1 LQVNTLLALCPLFL
15 GVPVC
20 LVFCYTSTAAATLI
34 STFDL
39 AELRKTQARV
49 RLVRFLNLADER
61 GPEEVMAKHPVPKK
75 KTSKSKRD
83 MRRSHHALVVPN
95 LTTCKN
101 CGSKKIQHV
110 VCGSCGYYDGRQVLE
125 VSA

>member
-1 LQVNTLLALCPLFL
+1 LAGLLLYFHGCRD
-15 GVPVC
+15 PV
-20 LVFCYTSTAAATLI
+20 VRAS
-34 STFDL
+34 
-39 AELRKTQARV
+39 RKKQERQARV
-49 RLVRFLNLADER
+49 RLVGFSNLADER

-110 VCGSCGYYDGRQVLE
+110 VCGSCGFYDGRQVLE
-125 VSA
+125 ISA